1 MNLEKIGIAVSCAHL
16 LNIVLICSSVLR
28 LMLEYCMLMHEIFVP
43 LSSILVSAFGGTA
56 LAFGCFSA
64 AALLA
69 RRREYLYLGGLL
81 SSGLSI
87 LLWLHF
93 ASAIFGGSAAI
104 FKFEVRR
111 LIECTIRV

>member
-1 MNLEKIGIAVSCAHL
+1 
-16 LNIVLICSSVLR
+16 
-28 LMLEYCMLMHEIFVP
+28 MHEMKSSF
-43 LSSILVSAFGGTA
+43 STCSILVSAFGGTA

-64 AALLA
+64 AAILA
-69 RRREYLYLGGLL
+69 KRREYLYLGGLL

-111 LIECTIRV
+111 L